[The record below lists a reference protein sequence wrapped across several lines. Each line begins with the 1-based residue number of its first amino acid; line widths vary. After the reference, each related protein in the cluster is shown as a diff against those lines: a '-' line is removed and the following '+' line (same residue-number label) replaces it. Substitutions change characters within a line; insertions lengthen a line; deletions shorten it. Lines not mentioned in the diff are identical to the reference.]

1 VALRKNRKAELLRS
15 VPLFSEC
22 SKRELGDVA
31 ELADELSVPAGT
43 ALMREGESGREFVVL
58 VEGTVKVTRKGRKV
72 AELGDGDFVGEI
84 ALVADVP
91 RTATVVASS
100 PLRMLVVSDRAF
112 QRLLRQQP
120 ALAAKVMRSLGERL
134 AAMSA
139 GS

>member
-1 VALRKNRKAELLRS
+1 MALRKNRKAELLRS

>member
-1 VALRKNRKAELLRS
+1 MALRKNRKAELLRS

-43 ALMREGESGREFVVL
+43 ALMREGERGREFVVL

>member
-1 VALRKNRKAELLRS
+1 VLRKNRKAELLRR

-31 ELADELSVPAGT
+31 GLADELSVPAGT
-43 ALMREGESGREFVVL
+43 ALMREGERGRDFIVL

-100 PLRMLVVSDRAF
+100 PLRVLVVSDRAF

-120 ALAAKVMRSLGERL
+120 ALASKVMRSLGERL
-134 AAMSA
+134 AAISA

>member
-43 ALMREGESGREFVVL
+43 ALMREGERGREFVVL